1 MLPKRIDDRAAFH
14 NSTADEFL
22 ARDEELVF
30 EARTLLGLLDFEFFR
45 VAWRNWHG
53 GEPDDRRLEPGFV
66 TFLFKQLAPDYV
78 RHFARLVFAAGGGR
92 PARSGGI
99 RGRGR
104 TGGGAGVNLPARRVR
119 LVQLLGR
126 HGPVADYCVLTPS
139 APGPGAVHAEMNGT

>member
-78 RHFARLVFAAGGGR
+78 RHFARLVLRQAAAGQFD
-92 PARSGGI
+92 PA
-99 RGRGR
+99 
-104 TGGGAGVNLPARRVR
+104 AFGVAAEPEVVPASICLRDEFASSSFRV
-119 LVQLLGR
+119 VMGLLLII
-126 HGPVADYCVLTPS
+126 AF
-139 APGPGAVHAEMNGT
+139 